1 MTGTY
6 TAKAS
11 TTVHASPDEVWNALT
26 DPDIVKKYYFG
37 TTVESD
43 WMPGHPITWH
53 GEYEGKSYED
63 HGVIL
68 EADPGRL
75 LKNTHSSGGAEHT
88 LTYLLEA
95 EGDSTRITLT
105 QDNAASA
112 EEADHD
118 AANWTQMLE
127 GMKGV
132 LEEATQ

>member
-1 MTGTY
+1 MTGRY

-11 TTVHASPDEVWNALT
+11 TTVMASPDEVWNALT

-43 WMPGHPITWH
+43 WVPGHPITWR
-53 GEYEGKSYED
+53 GEYEGRAYED

-68 EADPGRL
+68 EAHPGHL
-75 LKNTHSSGGAEHT
+75 LKNTHTSGGAEHT
-88 LTYLLEA
+88 LTYLLEPDGA
-95 EGDSTRITLT
+95 ATRITLT

-112 EEADHD
+112 DEAEHD
-118 AANWTQMLE
+118 AANWTAMLE

-132 LEEATQ
+132 LEGPSQ

>member
-6 TAKAS
+6 TAEAS
-11 TTVHASPDEVWNALT
+11 TTVHASSDQVWNALT
-26 DPDIVKKYYFG
+26 DPDIVKLYYFG

-53 GEYEGKSYED
+53 GEYEGKAYED

-75 LKNTHSSGGAEHT
+75 LRNTHSSGGAEHT
-88 LTYLLEA
+88 LTYLLEPD
-95 EGDSTRITLT
+95 GDSTRITLT

-112 EEADHD
+112 DEADHD
-118 AANWTQMLE
+118 SANWSMMLDGLKKVVE
-127 GMKGV
+127 GR
-132 LEEATQ
+132 Q